1 MKRITALILCILVLA
16 LAGTS
21 ALADLKRGSQG
32 DSVQYIQEMLIEMGF
47 LNDVADGKF
56 GKKTEAAVK
65 AFQKY
70 IGEKQ
75 TGRLTDDQQGRVYEV
90 YSYATGMGAEDGLG
104 EDELMEI
111 YPSHCSWNGENA
123 WGAEFCYRHLEPM
136 FISKQMSYKNPPAQ
150 LEEMLENRL
159 IEQWTLAI
167 ESMYDDW
174 EAEVS
179 EDGEAALALERMAWK
194 AWKTVRTRPPGLS
207 RRGSAC
213 ARKCTG
219 RMRRKKAKA
228 KHREDDASCGHYL
241 LRPGESPRVLPRK
254 AGASHPS

>member
-1 MKRITALILCILVLA
+1 MKRITALILCILVLV
-16 LAGTS
+16 LTGSS

-111 YPSHCSWNGENA
+111 YPLHCSWNGENA

-179 EDGEAALALERMAWK
+179 EDGEAALALERMAYEAALEGMEDGPDK
-194 AWKTVRTRPPGLS
+194 AVWIEQKGISLCQKVYGTDEAEES
-207 RRGSAC
+207 
-213 ARKCTG
+213 
-219 RMRRKKAKA
+219 
-228 KHREDDASCGHYL
+228 E
-241 LRPGESPRVLPRK
+241 GETP
-254 AGASHPS
+254 

>member
-1 MKRITALILCILVLA
+1 MRKIMVLILCLL
-16 LAGTS
+16 LLGLTGTT
-21 ALADLKRGSQG
+21 ALADTMKRGSQG

-75 TGRLTDDQQGRVYEV
+75 TGRLTDDGQGHVYEL

-111 YPSHCSWNGENA
+111 YPSHCSWDGKNA
-123 WGAEFCYRHLEPM
+123 WGAEFCYRHLEQKL
-136 FISKQMSYKNPPAQ
+136 ISQQMSVKDPPPQ
-150 LEEMLENRL
+150 LEEMLEKRL
-159 IEQWTLAI
+159 IEQWTWAI
-167 ESMYDDW
+167 ESMYDAW

-179 EDGEAALALERMAWK
+179 EDGAAALALERMAYEAALEGMEDSPDK
-194 AWKTVRTRPPGLS
+194 AVWIEQKGISLCQKVYGELGVR
-207 RRGSAC
+207 A
-213 ARKCTG
+213 
-219 RMRRKKAKA
+219 
-228 KHREDDASCGHYL
+228 D
-241 LRPGESPRVLPRK
+241 GESEEEDE
-254 AGASHPS
+254 